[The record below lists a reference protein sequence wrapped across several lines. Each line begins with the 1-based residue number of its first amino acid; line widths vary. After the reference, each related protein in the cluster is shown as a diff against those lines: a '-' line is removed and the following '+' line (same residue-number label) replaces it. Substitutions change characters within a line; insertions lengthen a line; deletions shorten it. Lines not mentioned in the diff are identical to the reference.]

1 MSPERGSRM
10 PIQEVGVVRALHD
23 KDLADVVLWVR
34 RGGFPGDFSEEDLA
48 AARRLI
54 DRNPGAK
61 AVVIALG
68 GGSFL
73 RVDAS
78 THENVVLLADED
90 EPGARPQGFKLGTGD
105 GATLPGIPVTWRL
118 LRLSCPQGD
127 TTLLVARYP
136 TPPPVCPA
144 HGIAL
149 EMDEAA
155 P

>member
-1 MSPERGSRM
+1 
-10 PIQEVGVVRALHD
+10 VVRVLND

-34 RGGFPGDFSEEDLA
+34 RGGFPGDYSDADLA

-54 DRNPGAK
+54 DRNPGIH

-73 RVDAS
+73 QVDRSAQ
-78 THENVVLLADED
+78 ENVVLRAGGE
-90 EPGARPQGFKLGTGD
+90 EPGNAGPQGFKLGTGD
-105 GATLPGIPVTWRL
+105 GATLPGIPVSWRL
-118 LRLSCPQGD
+118 LRLNCPQGD

-136 TPPPVCPA
+136 ASPPVCPE

-149 EMDEAA
+149 ELDEAA

>member
-1 MSPERGSRM
+1 
-10 PIQEVGVVRALHD
+10 LHD

-34 RGGFPGDFSEEDLA
+34 RGGFPGDFSEDDLA
-48 AARRLI
+48 GARRLI
-54 DRNPGAK
+54 DRNPGTR

-73 RVDAS
+73 RVDAA
-78 THENVVLLADED
+78 THEDVVLSAGRDA
-90 EPGARPQGFKLGTGD
+90 PGAPPQGFKLGTGD
-105 GATLPGIPVTWRL
+105 GATLPGIPVTWHL
-118 LRLSCPQGD
+118 LRLECPRGD

-136 TPPPVCPA
+136 AALPVCPA

-149 EMDEAA
+149 RLDMAA